1 MGSHSK
7 SKMQNYG
14 SLEKEESSKPATL
27 TQLYFIH
34 QLFGQV
40 KLSTNLETKSESKEF
55 LNT

>member
-40 KLSTNLETKSESKEF
+40 KLSTNLETKIGI
-55 LNT
+55 